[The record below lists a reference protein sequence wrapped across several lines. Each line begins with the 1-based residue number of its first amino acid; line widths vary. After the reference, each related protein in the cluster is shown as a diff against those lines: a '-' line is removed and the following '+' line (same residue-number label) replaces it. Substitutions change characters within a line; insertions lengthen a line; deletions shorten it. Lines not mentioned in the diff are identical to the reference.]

1 MNRNKI
7 VWKDISI
14 RTKLMVG
21 LMFMAISII
30 ISNLMMY
37 AEVNTMIE
45 RLGKVYSSNVNL
57 NEVEESLNHMQQ
69 YLYRYLEIRDYNS
82 LQEYYQAEEDYRNL
96 YTNFNNV
103 VTNNNSLILEKNIR
117 NMSDSFLDDAD
128 AAITARRGNNVENYK
143 NYYDQAMKTYHYIK
157 NDLNKLNAMQFT
169 YNTTSF
175 ALLQRSLFYLEVYC
189 IVVVFIVS
197 LFGVF
202 IMTKIIRDVLD
213 PLRSLASAA
222 EEIGDG
228 RLDVKAE
235 ETDSHDEVGVVTHTF
250 NNMVDS
256 LNDYV
261 DKVKESA
268 EKERLMQEQELLME
282 NHLKEAELRFL
293 QAQINPHFLFNSLNA
308 GMQLAVMS
316 DDEDTAVFLEKMSD
330 LFRYNV
336 KKGNENATLKEELE
350 MTDNFV
356 YIMNVRFAGDI
367 HYNKKIDEELLNVQM
382 PAIILQP
389 IVENA
394 ISHGIRDMLD
404 GGEIYVEV
412 WKEDEYVMVSVKD
425 NGKGMSQ
432 EEIEAVL
439 TKKYVSH
446 EENTGIGIDN
456 VISRLSLYFEDE
468 TPVEIYSEGRNMGT
482 EVIIRLPIA
491 QRG

>member
-1 MNRNKI
+1 MKI
-7 VWKDISI
+7 KRISWRDISI
-14 RTKLMVG
+14 RTKLMLG
-21 LMFMAISII
+21 LMFMAISIV

-37 AEVNTMIE
+37 AEVNTMIY
-45 RLGKVYSSNVNL
+45 RLSQVYSSNVNL
-57 NEVEESLNHMQQ
+57 NEVEEELNNVQQ
-69 YLYRYLEIRDYNS
+69 NLYVYLEKKDYNS
-82 LQEYYQAEEDYRNL
+82 LQLFFKAEGDYKKL
-96 YTNFNNV
+96 YKNFNDK
-103 VTNNNSLILEKNIR
+103 VTSNTLLMLEKKIR
-117 NMSDSFLDDAD
+117 SMSDTFLDDAD
-128 AAITARRGNNVENYK
+128 AAINARRGNNVEIYK
-143 NYYDQAMKTYHYIK
+143 NNYDNAMTTYNYIK
-157 NDLNKLNAMQFT
+157 HDLYELNSLQFSS
-169 YNTTSF
+169 NTTRY
-175 ALLQRSLFYLEVYC
+175 ALLQRSLLYLEIYC
-189 IVVVFIVS
+189 IVVVLIVS

-213 PLRSLASAA
+213 PLRSLACAA

-261 DKVKESA
+261 DKVKASA

-336 KKGNENATLKEELE
+336 KKGNENATLREELE

-367 HYNKKIDEELLNVQM
+367 HYDKKVDEELLDVQM
-382 PAIILQP
+382 PGIVLQP

-394 ISHGIRDMLD
+394 ISHGIRDMID
-404 GGEIYVEV
+404 GGDIFVEV

-439 TKKYVSH
+439 TRKHISH
-446 EENTGIGIDN
+446 EENTGIGLDN
-456 VISRLSLYFEDE
+456 VISRLSLYFEDD
-468 TPVEIYSEGRNMGT
+468 TPIEIYSEGRNMGT
-482 EVIIRLPIA
+482 EVIMRLPIG